1 MERAATAP
9 SRPGFLARLVAR
21 HPFLPALVIAAV
33 LLALNGLY
41 QPRSVS
47 LVGLTGLTKTYMA
60 LMLLAV
66 AQTYVVYAGDI
77 DLSVGAIVSLVNVVL
92 VVLMERWGGGGLPI
106 FAAMAAGLGV
116 GVACGVLNGV
126 VVAAL
131 RLQSIVATFA
141 TSILFTGLALW
152 VLPVAGLPAPSAFW
166 RTYGGRFLDV
176 PFVFYAVL
184 ALAALLYL
192 MARLRLTLQLLAVGD
207 DAQGAYQSG
216 LPVTAIR
223 IKGYALCGLFCG
235 LAAFC
240 ITGDTASG
248 DPLVGGKMTL
258 YSVAAVVLGGAAL
271 SGGFGTVV
279 GSVFGALII
288 GLINSLVYF
297 VGTPSEWQ
305 NLVQGLAILVA
316 LMAGILVA
324 LMAGILGGQG
334 AGR

>member
-1 MERAATAP
+1 MVDAVAKPPREPGSVKRFIERY
-9 SRPGFLARLVAR
+9 
-21 HPFLPALVIAAV
+21 PFLPALAIMLL
-33 LLALNGLY
+33 LLALNGIW

-47 LVGLTGLTKTYMA
+47 LVGITGLVKTYMA

-77 DLSVGAIVSLVNVVL
+77 DLSAGAIVSLVNVVI
-92 VVLMERWGGGGLPI
+92 V
-106 FAAMAAGLGV
+106 AAMAAMGDSGFSVIAAMAIGLGV
-116 GVACGVLNGV
+116 GLACGLVNGV
-126 VVAAL
+126 VVATF
-131 RLQSIVATFA
+131 RLQAIVATFA
-141 TSILFTGLALW
+141 TSIFFTGLALW
-152 VLPVAGLPAPSAFW
+152 IMPVAGTPAPATFW
-166 RTYGGRFLDV
+166 RAYGGRILEI
-176 PFVFYAVL
+176 PFVFWAAAVL
-184 ALAALLYL
+184 ALILYL
-192 MARLRLTLQLLAVGD
+192 LARTRLALQLLAVGD

-223 IKGYALCGLFCG
+223 MRGYALCGLFAA

-240 ITGDTASG
+240 VTGDTASG

-258 YSVAAVVLGGAAL
+258 FSVAAVVLGGSAL
-271 SGGFGTVV
+271 AGGYGTVV

-316 LMAGILVA
+316 LMAGILV
-324 LMAGILGGQG
+324 
-334 AGR
+334 GRRARS